1 MSPGSIPVILLAAGG
16 STRSK
21 KPKQL
26 LLYKG
31 KPLLRHTVEIA
42 LESRCRPVHVVLGAR
57 ARRLIRHVNG
67 LSVVVTVNDDWKEG
81 ISSSIRAGLRAALEA
96 DENLEGALFIA
107 LDQPL
112 VTSEILDR
120 LVEVYRE
127 THPPIAVCA
136 YEDTLGIP
144 ALFDRS
150 LFSSLEDLK
159 GDQGAKQIILHYQE
173 RAVVIDCP
181 AAGFDIDSEEDLQR
195 LTKN

>member
-26 LLYKG
+26 LVYNG
-31 KPLLRHTVEIA
+31 RPLLRHAAEVA
-42 LESRCRPVHVVLGAR
+42 LGSRCRPVHVILGAR
-57 ARRLIRHVNG
+57 SRRLSRQLTG
-67 LSVVVTVNDDWKEG
+67 LPVVVTVNDDWKEG
-81 ISSSIRAGLRAALEA
+81 IGSSIRAGLRAALET
-96 DENLEGALFIA
+96 DKNLEGVLFITV
-107 LDQPL
+107 DQPL

-127 THPPIAVCA
+127 THPPIAVCS

-144 ALFDRS
+144 ALFARS
-150 LFSSLEDLK
+150 LFSSLEGLK

-173 RAVVIDCP
+173 RVVVIDCQ